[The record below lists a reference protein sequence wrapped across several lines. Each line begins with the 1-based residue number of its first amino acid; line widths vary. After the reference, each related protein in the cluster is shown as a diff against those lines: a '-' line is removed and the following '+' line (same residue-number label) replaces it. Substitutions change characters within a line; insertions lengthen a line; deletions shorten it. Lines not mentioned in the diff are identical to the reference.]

1 MSRLVHVGVV
11 PLLIAAGIGMS
22 GCGDSE
28 STLPTQSPATVTQT
42 VTESTTP
49 PPESTPSV
57 PEPTTPEPAS
67 PPADSSA
74 DGRDASSVIR
84 EYYSDINAHEY
95 RRAWALGG
103 KNLSDSYSAFVS
115 GFATTAH
122 DTVHILRADSDTVSV
137 RLEATQ
143 TDGSL
148 RVFEGTYT
156 VNSGTIVAADVR
168 EVTAPEPPPSEASP
182 YYEDCDE
189 ARAAGAVNIHEGEPG
204 YAPHLDRDG
213 DGVACET

>member
-1 MSRLVHVGVV
+1 MSRLVRVAVV
-11 PLLIAAGIGMS
+11 PLLVAAGIGMS

-28 STLPTQSPATVTQT
+28 SAPTQSPATVTQT

-49 PPESTPSV
+49 PPESTPS
-57 PEPTTPEPAS
+57 TPESTTSAPVSPKPTAPATV
-67 PPADSSA
+67 A
-74 DGRDASSVIR
+74 DASSVVR
-84 EYYSDINAHEY
+84 EYYTAINDHEY
-95 RRAWALGG
+95 RRAWDLGG
-103 KNLSDSYSAFVS
+103 KNLSDSYSAFVN

-122 DTVHILRADSDTVSV
+122 DTVHILRADSDTVSIS
-137 RLEATQ
+137 LEATQ
-143 TDGSL
+143 TDSSL

-156 VNSGTIVAADVR
+156 VHSGTIIAADVR
-168 EVTAPEPPPSEASP
+168 EVTAPEPPPSGASP
-182 YYEDCDE
+182 SYENCDE

>member
-11 PLLIAAGIGMS
+11 PLLAAVVIGMS
-22 GCGDSE
+22 GCGGSDS
-28 STLPTQSPATVTQT
+28 TPTQNPGTVTKT
-42 VTESTTP
+42 VTERTTP
-49 PPESTPSV
+49 APKSTPPA
-57 PEPTTPEPAS
+57 PEPTTPAAVSPRPAT
-67 PPADSSA
+67 PPAVA
-74 DGRDASSVIR
+74 DASSVAR
-84 EYYSDINAHEY
+84 EYYAAINAHNY
-95 RRAWALGG
+95 RRAWDLGG
-103 KNLSDSYSAFVS
+103 KNLSGSYTAFVN
-115 GFATTAH
+115 GFATTAR
-122 DTVHILRADSDTVSV
+122 DTVHILRADGDTVSV

-156 VNSGTIVAADVR
+156 VHSGIIVAADVR

-182 YYEDCDE
+182 YYENCDE

-204 YAPHLDRDG
+204 YAPHLDRDH